1 MPQPPFVD
9 KAHRSGVGVF
19 SCDQVDVDNGG
30 VPKKVDAV
38 RHVLVGLFG
47 HVLDQGIALGHTDE
61 NHGSW
66 IGTLTIF
73 SGLGVAR

>member
-1 MPQPPFVD
+1 MPRRPSVD
-9 KAHRSGVGVF
+9 KAHRSGGGV
-19 SCDQVDVDNGG
+19 SSRGQVDVDHRG

-61 NHGSW
+61 NHG
-66 IGTLTIF
+66 G
-73 SGLGVAR
+73 